1 MDFVIN
7 DLSLPLAFAGSIGEI
22 DTLSFSSFTSALSF
36 NLSGTIGG
44 LLQIQVSDG
53 VDSAL
58 IETDSIERIIGGS
71 ANDIFTFESFGDSE
85 TPFSNV
91 DDLLRLEGGAGT
103 DAIVVSGDVLIG
115 DASLFLESETISVAS
130 SANISTTNNVV
141 LNAIAASAF
150 AGSTAPLNPL
160 NLIAGITVSGSITGN
175 AVALNSAVDNTLELN
190 GVATSFALDSVSSAT
205 TIVDSTASIT
215 ASTLE
220 VTAETNTSFDLS
232 VIGVTVG
239 SIKLGSLSNPIA
251 QTTYAAIEGGA
262 QISVGTTAI
271 SADEP
276 SSILVRA
283 TDTTDI
289 QTSIS
294 TDTSAIT
301 QFTGFDAVFGE
312 TYLSRDT
319 KAYVGD
325 ADQQAIVNGGNAE
338 TAAGGLK
345 VLAEN
350 RNGAGGGVVGNI
362 SSDFLGVQTTEV
374 SQDDAI
380 AYVENADIKT
390 EQLEVIATN
399 SSAYS
404 STAKA
409 TQNKVSGSTQAY
421 IIDSRIS
428 TQSVAGTQ
436 SVILSAIDQSAF
448 TAHSDDLPDSNTD
461 FSSLDVIDITGV
473 FALNRI
479 QKSTQAYVRNSNI
492 ESATGLISVEAKS
505 DFTATAT
512 GDTLSITNGG
522 FFDLTNLGFTGS
534 LVINEVDGGV
544 SASVEDSTILANGSD
559 ADVVVDAQNTSEI
572 SAIAKAGAVSNG
584 GSGVAVGANIATNVI
599 GSEIDNILEATVDTL
614 LGTPSEPS
622 DESNSDTKAF
632 IKNSDVVTD
641 GGIAVS
647 AESSQQIN
655 SSVSNISDSSASG
668 IIDAAGAAVGAVLA
682 SNTIA
687 GQTLAFVAANDDS
700 TKKTIEAN
708 RGLSVKAKAAAAID
722 ATITLSAKSETSA
735 ALPTS
740 NNDSIGVAAAFSV
753 NEVSGG
759 TKAYISDLDVDVV
772 NGDVSITADT
782 TSTLEANLSTEA
794 SSSGGSQF
802 GEGTSIAVNGI
813 VATNVARGE
822 TEAKVE
828 DSDIVASG
836 DVSVKASNTSSVD
849 ATVENATT
857 SGDAAIGVTVAF
869 NSVGYESADILSNSV
884 DALLGKSVL
893 GTDEASGATAFISD
907 TAANAGG
914 EVTADAESAVSMNSS
929 VSNTTE
935 SAASALT
942 GATGL
947 SVGTVVAS
955 NKAASAAEAYIE
967 NSNELSTV
975 SVAGDSGVSV
985 TATDSSS
992 VDAEVLLKAASET
1005 SNENPFSD
1013 SDSIGVAAAVVMN
1026 DVKGGA
1032 KSRINNVDIDAA
1044 SGDVN
1049 VSASTTSTL
1058 EANLSTEASSS
1069 GGSKFGEGTSIAVN
1083 GMVATNVARGET
1095 EAKVEDSN
1103 VAAGGDVSVK
1113 ANNTSSV
1120 DATVENATTSGD
1132 TAIGVTVAFNS
1143 VGYESADILSN
1154 SVDAL
1159 LGKSVLGVDEASGAT
1174 AFISDTTVDADGA
1187 VDVAATAAS
1196 SMKSS
1201 VSNTTE
1207 SSASALTSATGL
1219 SVGTVVASN
1228 KAASAA
1234 EAYIESTEAQGSV
1247 SGDDGVSVS
1256 AIDGSSID
1264 AEVSLAAAS
1273 ETSNTNPFSNS
1284 DSIGVAA
1291 AVVMNDVDG
1300 SANSRIDNIDVDAAN
1315 GDVSVTANTTSTL
1328 KADLSTAASSSGGSK
1343 FGEGTSIAV
1352 NGMVA
1357 TNVASGTTEAKV
1369 EDSDVAAGG
1378 DVSVKAS
1385 NTSSVNAI
1393 VENATTSGDAAVG
1406 VTVAFN
1412 SVGYESEDI
1421 LSNSVDALLGK
1432 SVLGTDTASGATAF
1446 ISDTTVDAG
1455 GAVAVEAEAA
1465 ATMQAS
1471 VSNTTESAA
1480 SALTGATGL
1489 SVGTVVVS
1497 NKAASAAEAYI
1508 ENTGTQGSVSGD
1520 DGVSVSATDGS
1531 SISASLSL
1539 EAASETS
1546 NTNPFSN
1553 SDSIGVAAAVVMND
1567 VKGGAKSRIDN
1578 INVGAANGDVS
1589 VTANTT
1595 STLTAKLSTEAS
1607 SSGGSKFGD
1616 GTSIAVNGM
1625 VATNVARGETEAKVE
1640 DSDVTAGNNVNVAA
1654 VNTSSVDATVENATT
1669 SGDTAVGVT
1678 VAFNSVGYES
1688 EDILS
1693 NSVDT
1698 LLGTSVL
1705 GTDEASG
1712 ATAFISDTTVDAE
1725 GAVDVLAIAAS
1736 SMNSSVSNTTESS
1749 ASALTGATGL
1759 SIGTVIVSNKA
1770 ASAAEAYVESNEEQG
1785 SVSGDKG
1792 ISVSATDGSSVDASL
1807 SLEAASET
1815 SNTNPFS
1822 NSDSIG
1828 VAAAVVM
1835 NDVKGGAT
1843 SRIDNIDIDAAN
1855 GDVTV
1860 DASTTGSLTAKL
1872 STEASSSGGSKFGE
1886 GTSIAVN
1893 GMVATNVARGE
1904 TEAKVEGSNVVA
1916 GGNVEVKASNTSS
1929 VDATVE
1935 NATTSGDTA
1944 VGVTV
1949 AFNSVGYE
1957 SADILSNSVD
1967 ALLGKSVL
1975 GTDEAS
1981 GATAFISDTTVDAD
1995 GAIDVAATAAS
2006 SMKSSVSNTTESSA
2020 SALTSAT
2027 GLSVGTVVASNK
2039 AASAAE
2045 AYIESTG
2052 VQGSVSGDAG
2062 VSVSATD
2069 GSSIDAEVSLKAASE
2084 TSNTNPFSNSDSI
2097 GVAAAVVMN
2106 DVDGGAKS
2114 RVNGIDVD
2122 AVNGDVIVT
2131 ADTTSTIKA
2140 KLSTEASSSGGS
2152 KFGDGTSI
2160 AVNGMVATNVARGET
2175 EAKVEDSDVTAGN
2188 NVNVAA
2194 SNTSSVDATVEN
2206 ATTSGDTAVGVT
2218 VAFNSVGYE
2227 STDILSNSV
2236 DALLGKSV
2244 LGKDEASGATA
2255 FISDTAV
2262 DAGGAVTVEA
2272 EAAATM
2278 QASVSNT
2285 TESAASALTGAA
2297 GLSVG
2302 TVVVS
2307 NKAASAAEAYIE
2319 STETQGSV
2327 SGDAGVSVSATD
2339 SSSISAS
2346 LSLEAASETSNTNPF
2361 SNSDS
2366 IGVAAAVVMNDV
2378 KGGAKSRVDN
2388 INVGA
2393 ANGDVSVT
2401 ANTTS
2406 TLTAKLSTEASSSGG
2421 SKFGDGTSIAVNG
2434 MVATNVAR
2442 GETEAKVED
2451 SDVAAGGDVNVRAD
2465 NTSSVDATVENA
2477 TTSGDTAV
2485 GVTVAFNSVGYESE
2499 DILSNSVDALLGTS
2513 VLGTDEASGATAFIS
2528 DTTVDADG
2536 AIDVAATAASS
2547 MKSSVSNT
2555 TESSASALTSATGLS
2570 VGTVVASNKAASA
2583 AEAYIENISELST
2596 ISVSGDNGVSVSAT
2610 DSSSINAEVSLE
2622 ADSETSNENPF
2633 SNSDS
2638 IGVAAAVVMNDVK
2651 GGAKSRMNNID
2662 VDAANGDVTVEAS
2675 TTGSLT
2681 AQLSTEASSSGGS
2694 KFGEG
2699 TSVAVNGMV
2708 ATNVARGE
2716 TEAKVEDSDITAG
2729 GDVIAKAS
2737 NTSSVDATV
2746 ENATTSGDTA
2756 VGVTVAF
2763 NSVGYESADIL
2774 SNSVDVLLGKSVLG
2788 TDEASGATAFISN
2801 TTVDADGAIDVAAT
2815 AASSMKSS
2823 VSNTTESAA
2832 SALTS
2837 ATGLSVGTVV
2847 ASNKAASAAEAY
2859 IENSNELS
2867 TVSIVG
2873 DNGVSV
2879 SATDS
2884 SSINAEV
2891 SLEADSE
2898 TSNENP
2904 FSNSDS
2910 IGVAAAV
2917 VMNDVKG
2924 GAKSRMNNIDVDAA
2938 NGDVTVEASTTGS
2951 LTANLSTEAS
2961 SSGGSKFGEG
2971 TSVAVNGMVATN
2983 VARGE
2988 TEAKVEDSDITA
3000 GGDINVAASN
3010 TSTVDATVEN
3020 ATTSGDAAIGV
3031 TVAFNSVGYESVDIL
3046 SNSVDVLL
3054 GKSVLGTD
3062 EASGATAFISNTTV
3076 DADGAIAVDAESAVS
3091 MNSSVSNTTESSASA
3106 LTGATGLSVGT
3117 VVASNKAASA
3127 AEAYIESTEEQSSVS
3142 GNDGVAVSATDGS
3155 SIDATVTLEAA
3166 SETSNTNPFSNSDS
3180 IGVAAAVVMN
3190 DVTGGAKSRVN
3201 NIDIDAAN
3209 GDATVDA
3216 STTGSLVAKLS
3227 TEASSSGGS
3236 KFGEGTSIAVNGMVA
3251 TNVARG
3257 ETEAKVEDSD
3267 VVAGSDVN
3275 VRANNTSSVDATV
3288 ENATTSG
3295 DAAIGVTVAFN
3306 SVGYE
3311 SEDILSNSVDAL
3323 LGASILGTDEASG
3336 ATAFISDTAVDA
3348 DGAIDVAATAASSM
3362 DSLVSNTTESSASAL
3377 TGATGLSVGTVVTS
3391 NKAASAAEA
3400 YIESNGE
3407 QISISGDNGVSIT
3420 ATDDSNFDATVSLKA
3435 ASETSNTNPFSNSD
3449 SIGVAAAV
3457 VLNDVKGGA
3466 TSNIENAAVTAMDG
3480 DVLIQSEATS
3490 TLDASLS
3497 VEAASSGGSKF
3508 GEGISIAVGGLIATN
3523 VMQGGAEAGATN
3535 TTIDTSTASELKG
3548 DVTIAATNSSKLTAT
3563 TENAVTSG
3571 DTAVGVTLAFNSIG
3585 HDAQNVLFNTID
3597 TLIGDPAIADA
3608 FDSEGG
3614 ADARA
3619 FMLNSSVDAAGQLSV
3634 QAAAATELDSV
3645 VTNETESAAG
3655 ALTGAAGAAVGVVFA
3670 SNRVNSAAVSSVDY
3684 SDTFSG
3690 EKTIET
3696 GRGMEVSAADN
3707 ASIDANIKLSTSSVT
3722 ENTDPFSDS
3731 DSYGVSGLV
3740 SLNEVKG
3747 GASAT
3752 VNDAT
3757 VTATSGDVS
3766 VSATENATLNAVV
3779 DSVTKSEGGSKFGS
3793 GTSLAAA
3800 GVIATNLVNSSTNA
3814 ILSNSGVTTEDTAID
3829 SGNVSVEAENTSAI
3843 TANINNSVESAETS
3857 VGVTLAYNTV
3867 GYDSQNFLFNTVDA
3881 LLGTDIGGS
3890 QPVDVQASI
3899 QGSDVQAAGA
3909 LSVSANSDVSVD
3921 AKIETSATAV
3931 NATAGDS
3938 SAISVGGNIT
3948 MNRMAVQTSATI
3960 EEGSDI
3966 TVQAGDLAVQ
3976 ATDASNITS
3985 NVQAP
3990 VLAASLG
3997 TESTAVAVGLSTARN
4012 TVDSD
4017 VEASIHSSTS
4027 SDQNSVT
4034 VTNGSVL
4041 VEAEQASNISST
4053 AAASAVGISGGTT
4066 GGPAVSGGGAIAQN
4080 TIAGGTKAYLEH
4092 TDIADSSAVS
4102 LSAKDSATIAST
4114 VESAATA
4121 VAFGTET
4128 TPAVAI
4134 GVSIASNEIGEE
4146 GDERNPVEVKAY
4158 TKDSNIETKGELSVA
4173 ATANSNISA
4182 TVKATTVAV
4191 GASSDS
4197 SVGVSGAGIITSN
4210 EIITDVA
4217 AQIDTAEQIKTNGD
4231 VNVTAANT
4239 SSVSAD
4245 TQAVSVGAS
4254 LAGSNATSVSIG
4266 LSSARNRIGNFISA
4280 KVKNVGRFLTGSND
4294 INVTASESASIE
4306 AKSVAAAVSV
4316 GMGGSNGVAVSGGG
4330 AESTNIILS
4339 STEATVED
4347 SNLGSQEDKVGDVA
4361 LSAEST
4367 STIDAEV
4374 GAVAG
4379 SVSFGGTTGVGVALG
4394 ASMARNLVGYDLD
4407 EYGLGSEKVESGVQ
4421 AKLIDTSVQAEGDLR
4436 QQAIAAQTVD
4446 AQVLAGSVALSGGGT
4461 TGVALGGAGVVAL
4474 NEIGATVN
4482 AQIDGDGAEGI
4493 EAASVAL
4500 NAADTSEISSDAGA
4514 ASLAGSVGGTTG
4526 VAAAVGISLSKNE
4539 IDNQV
4544 TASID
4549 NADEGVTTTNGSV
4562 VLNATEAAEITVQA
4576 AAASAAV
4583 AFGGTTGVALSGAGA
4598 DATNQISIQTSA
4610 SASDSVI
4617 DSANEVTLNAV
4628 DTSTIDATIAAASA
4642 AASGGGTAGVGA
4654 SIGAAVARNLIGYD
4668 SDGNKLES
4676 GVEAKLSDTSVRAE
4690 GALSQSAIANQT
4702 VEAQVLAGSV
4712 ALSGGGTAG
4721 VALSGG
4727 GVSATNQIG
4736 TTVNAQ
4742 IDGDGA
4748 AGIEAASISLEATDA
4763 STISSDAGA
4772 ASLAGSVGG
4781 TAGVS
4786 ASIGVSLAKNEIS
4799 NEITASIDNAD
4810 SGVTTTAGDI
4820 TLTASETADITV
4832 TSAAASASAAIA
4844 GTAGI
4849 ALSGAG
4855 AEATNVISNKTSANS
4870 SNSRLASNN
4879 AVTLDAK
4886 DTSTIDATIVAASAA
4901 AAGGGVAGVGAS
4913 IGAAV
4918 ARNLIGYDSDG
4929 NKLESGVEAKIS
4941 DTSVQ
4946 AEGALSQSAIAN
4958 QTVDAQVLAG
4968 SVAIAGGGTVG
4979 VSLSGAGVS
4988 ATNKI
4993 GISVNAQ
5000 IDGDGT
5006 EGIEV
5011 DSVSLQAVDNS
5022 TISSDAGAASIAG
5035 SISGAVSF
5043 DAAVGVSLAEN
5054 DISNKITASIDNAD
5068 DGVATS
5074 TGDIEL
5080 IAEENADISVVS
5092 AAAAASASIS
5102 GAVGVSLSGAGA
5114 QASNTI
5120 STETKASVNDSVL
5133 DSKGDVILS
5142 ATDNST
5148 IDATIAAVSASVGVG
5163 GTVGAGAAIGASSA
5177 TNDIGGS
5184 IEATVNNTDLRADG
5198 DLLQTAK
5205 SDRSIDAE
5213 VVAGSVAIAGGTV
5226 GVSAA
5231 GAGSTVENKTS
5242 TVVKATIDGDSA
5254 ANSSRIQTNDI
5265 ALEATDTSTITA
5277 NTEAASIAASFG
5289 AAGASVSVGSAT
5301 AENQIAN
5308 TIEASIKGET
5318 SVIADGDVTL
5328 KAEDS
5333 VTVEARSEG
5342 ISAALAVGISG
5353 AAAVGTSSTTS
5364 KNNSSVSATIGE
5376 ADAANNVTID
5386 AGSVDVQAIGTA
5398 TLEAVDI
5405 AAALAGSVIAVSVG
5419 GGFATNESNQQ
5430 ITALV
5435 GEGSKIDAESGV
5447 SVQATDNTETNASVG
5462 TDAGAAG
5469 LVGGSVGL
5477 SQAENSVNNT
5487 VRAAVDGANVDA
5499 GTGDVV
5505 VGAIATVSSDAEAE
5519 TTSVTAA
5526 LGSAVG
5532 GAAAVNNINNTV
5544 DANVSDTTMSADNV
5558 SITAEQTATVKA
5570 STGQTSA
5577 AVGGASGTAV
5587 AANNFGSSVSA
5598 SSQASDIDADGNI
5611 LIDADSNTTIEK
5623 NEVVGLAA
5631 GFGALAG
5638 SVGINQVSNTVI
5650 ASVEDGELTAGGSA
5664 AILANST
5671 TDVEAKGGTT
5681 SAGLVGAGG
5690 TVVTNNIDNNIQAS
5704 ISNDAIVNANADPNS
5719 ALSVPTK
5726 DGTQTV
5732 NGLAVI
5738 ATSDEDLDVDI
5749 ATGAAGGFGLA
5760 AAIAVNSLTSTTQ
5773 AQIKDSSVNQAQ
5785 ADANTGQD
5793 LYVQAFSDSDVDVT
5807 AGSAALGLAA
5817 GVGASI
5823 DITSV
5828 QTVTSATID
5837 NVSDTRNSSGSASV
5851 LNDLV
5856 VEADAERSVNSNVA
5870 AGAAGLGLGASGAV
5884 SIVNIGSG
5892 LSAEASEAAADTESV
5907 VSEQLDKLEDD
5918 GIVSTNQDFLDSTFS
5933 SAAVEGTEASASGIL
5948 NVAENM
5954 SVVANETTNLAI
5966 DSGAGSA
5973 GLVSVGGGVA
5983 IANVEQNANANIGE
5997 DSTVAVGRDLDV
6009 RATGVVNA
6017 NDVTA
6022 IAGSA
6027 GLVGLGAAVV
6037 RVDSEN
6043 NVSAYIG
6050 DRTDINQSGD
6060 IDITADST
6068 SNIGAD
6074 AKGAAVALAAAG
6086 IVTADAIETGTT
6098 RAFVGDEVNIRATD
6112 NLSVNAQANESVQAI
6127 SQASSGGLAAVQGS
6141 VPTAEVKATVEA
6153 FIGDDSAITV
6163 SEDVSV
6169 TSDVVVDGDAYA
6181 KGFSVGLLGAG
6192 ASMSEVDA
6200 TTTIMTSVG
6209 DSTSI
6214 TADNVTIQSRL
6225 GEPIADVD
6233 TSFNAA
6239 DGNTVDLNS
6248 NSITFNNDHDLETG
6262 DQATY
6267 LTNGTQA
6274 IGGLNNQSSYQI
6286 IAVDN
6291 RTVKLGAEFD
6301 AASKVETKFNTI
6313 QFNSGHG
6320 FTTGEQVIY
6329 EAEGDSVGGLTSGS
6343 QYYVE
6348 VIDATTVKLHTS
6360 APAGENGY
6368 EFVGSG
6374 AQVEDIENDGQST
6387 DINIEDHGF
6396 QNSDIL
6402 NYEKRT
6408 AQFSITDEIPD
6419 NATSEGSILNLY
6431 GELDS
6436 SNRIYSSS
6444 HSFEND
6450 DKVMYSTSGDVV
6462 GGLSN
6467 NNTYY
6472 IVERDD
6478 DSFKLSRT
6486 QGGNAIDLEAS
6497 KELVDSV
6504 HEITAV
6510 GLKIQS
6516 VTKTN
6521 FSYDD
6526 SEDSNT
6532 INISGHGWNS
6542 GQAVVYKGTEI
6553 SGLSNNQTYYVI
6565 RTSEDAVK
6573 LASSVDDASDGTA
6586 INIGSGSGQFQVMGQ
6601 ATDLEEG
6608 VPYYV
6613 VGRTSDSFQ
6622 LATSAGG
6629 EALVLST
6636 SGLSGSG
6643 ANHIFF
6649 KDNAI
6654 DLTSTGAGT
6663 HNFHLD
6669 LQSLGSGQQKLD
6681 TGATASAPSQG
6692 DGIFS
6697 AYSQASSGGALSGNA
6712 TEVSTTIRSDI
6723 KTEVGSNANITA
6735 TGNVTV
6741 DGLST
6746 LRVTGGT
6753 DSTSIGAIAV
6763 GASQLGLTVFN
6774 ENHTTVGS
6782 NAQISALGDIVIS
6795 GETNQQIS
6803 VEGKGAAGALVPF
6816 ANVDV
6821 TVNSGHNTTTT
6832 IGTNAQITAAEAA
6845 KIQSLSDINNRA
6857 KTSADGVGFYA
6868 DADADTQVNF
6878 DGSNAVNVLDGASVE
6893 ARELALN
6900 STVTNFTV
6908 ESRAE
6913 SEGAGLIGNIDAH
6926 ATTDLTGTDTQVNV
6940 GAGASLKADFLDLIA
6955 TFAELNS
6962 NAVALAD
6969 CDGLGGDT
6977 DSNATNIVPVSAKV
6991 FTDSQSK
6998 VTIYEMDVQ
7007 SEILEQN
7014 LVTIADSDKAWE
7026 LRIWTPFG
7034 TITVTMDFGSSNTN
7048 PQYSTQNTTS
7058 FNSQVEQ
7065 LSREINPIL
7074 IIGDDGSVQQKSDN
7088 ISILSTA
7095 DSIEVLDILNDE
7107 SGSIEFIGAANSGS
7121 YTSTE
7126 IDPAFDSVVIQNYS
7140 DKDLIVNAIQSIR
7153 AASGIQTNPTI
7164 ITIENIGNSTLAGN
7178 PDLILKG
7185 EINNPHDRTIIYSA
7199 GNITAEG
7206 TQAIITKDL
7215 SLSADQSIG
7224 SALQRVAA
7232 ELTRG
7237 YSPVSTA
7244 VSSSDVALSVE
7255 SEGSAFLNLST
7266 TVLNGDNS
7274 EIDIAILKATSG
7286 EVDLKLGATIDESGS
7301 AVASQY
7307 EFSQIDV
7314 GTDLKIDA
7322 DVAEIDIEA
7331 DTNLSGTGSLDV
7343 VTGGSIQITEQGG
7356 GINLERAVSQNS
7368 SIMLAL
7374 TDTTS
7379 SGDDLTL
7386 SGGAQINAAQDVTL
7400 LVGDNVQIADT
7411 ASITAG
7417 DQLVIQGDAASK
7429 DTAGTEI
7436 DIRGTVQADTTFIL
7450 GGDDDDTITVENIEN
7465 DINIQ
7470 GLDGDDSIA
7479 VKVSDQTI
7487 AGQPELGLI
7496 GGEGT
7501 DSVTISGSSSGDV
7514 FDIDGQQVE
7523 VIGRLATNLI
7533 TVERLSVIGGEG
7545 DDTFYVSAVDADVEL
7560 TLEGRQGDDTFNLG
7574 GAAQRLQQIE
7584 GEVTIEGGDD
7594 TDTLNLDNRGVGS
7607 DTQGEISATNVTGF
7621 GLGQGVAYQDIE
7633 NLSIELGS
7641 GADQVSVTDTHSGET
7656 TVKTEGGDD
7665 QVTIAQI
7672 GGVTT
7677 VDTGTGSDQVTTSIT
7692 ESPTGLTLID
7702 PDTDG
7707 TDDTDDTDGTG
7718 DTDGT
7723 DGTEDDRTPRGQDD
7737 SDDTSSTPSTP
7748 TTTDGRTPRG
7758 RDDSGDTAS
7767 DTPST
7772 PTTVPVGRTPRGRP

>member
-7 DLSLPLAFAGSIGEI
+7 DLSSPLAFAGSIGEI

-58 IETDSIERIIGGS
+58 IETDNIERIIGGS
-71 ANDIFTFESFGDSE
+71 ANDIFTFDSFGNAE

-115 DASLFLESETISVAS
+115 DASLFLESETISVDS
-130 SANISTTNNVV
+130 SASISTTSNVV
-141 LNAIAASAF
+141 LNAIAASTF
-150 AGSTAPLNPL
+150 AGNTAPLNPL

-205 TIVDSTASIT
+205 TIVGSTASIT

-220 VTAETNTSFDLS
+220 VTAETNTSFGLS

-294 TDTSAIT
+294 TDTSATT

-325 ADQQAIVNGGNAE
+325 ADQQAVVNGGNAE

-350 RNGAGGGVVGNI
+350 RNGAGGGVVSNI

-380 AYVENADIKT
+380 AYVENADIKA
-390 EQLEVIATN
+390 EQLEVIAAN

-421 IIDSRIS
+421 IINSRIS

-492 ESATGLISVEAKS
+492 ESAIGLISIEAKS

-534 LVINEVDGGV
+534 LVINEVVGGV

-584 GSGVAVGANIATNVI
+584 GSGAAVGANIATNVI

-632 IKNSDVVTD
+632 ISNSDVVTD
-641 GGIAVS
+641 SGITVS

-668 IIDAAGAAVGAVLA
+668 IIDAAGAAVGAILS
-682 SNTIA
+682 SNTTA

-700 TKKTIEAN
+700 TKKKIEAN

-772 NGDVSITADT
+772 NGDVSVTADT

-836 DVSVKASNTSSVD
+836 DVNVKASNTSSVD

-893 GTDEASGATAFISD
+893 GTDEASGATVFISG
-907 TAANAGG
+907 TAVDAGG
-914 EVTADAESAVSMNSS
+914 KVTAEAESAVSMNSS
-929 VSNTTE
+929 VSNNTE
-935 SAASALT
+935 SAASART

-967 NSNELSTV
+967 NSNELSTI
-975 SVAGDSGVSV
+975 SVAGNNGVV
-985 TATDSSS
+985 VIATDSSS
-992 VDAEVLLKAASET
+992 IDAQVSLEAASKT

-1032 KSRINNVDIDAA
+1032 KSRINN
-1044 SGDVN
+1044 
-1049 VSASTTSTL
+1049 
-1058 EANLSTEASSS
+1058 
-1069 GGSKFGEGTSIAVN
+1069 
-1083 GMVATNVARGET
+1083 
-1095 EAKVEDSN
+1095 
-1103 VAAGGDVSVK
+1103 
-1113 ANNTSSV
+1113 
-1120 DATVENATTSGD
+1120 
-1132 TAIGVTVAFNS
+1132 
-1143 VGYESADILSN
+1143 
-1154 SVDAL
+1154 
-1159 LGKSVLGVDEASGAT
+1159 
-1174 AFISDTTVDADGA
+1174 
-1187 VDVAATAAS
+1187 
-1196 SMKSS
+1196 
-1201 VSNTTE
+1201 
-1207 SSASALTSATGL
+1207 
-1219 SVGTVVASN
+1219 
-1228 KAASAA
+1228 
-1234 EAYIESTEAQGSV
+1234 
-1247 SGDDGVSVS
+1247 
-1256 AIDGSSID
+1256 
-1264 AEVSLAAAS
+1264 
-1273 ETSNTNPFSNS
+1273 
-1284 DSIGVAA
+1284 
-1291 AVVMNDVDG
+1291 
-1300 SANSRIDNIDVDAAN
+1300 IDV
-1315 GDVSVTANTTSTL
+1315 
-1328 KADLSTAASSSGGSK
+1328 
-1343 FGEGTSIAV
+1343 
-1352 NGMVA
+1352 
-1357 TNVASGTTEAKV
+1357 
-1369 EDSDVAAGG
+1369 
-1378 DVSVKAS
+1378 
-1385 NTSSVNAI
+1385 
-1393 VENATTSGDAAVG
+1393 
-1406 VTVAFN
+1406 
-1412 SVGYESEDI
+1412 
-1421 LSNSVDALLGK
+1421 
-1432 SVLGTDTASGATAF
+1432 
-1446 ISDTTVDAG
+1446 
-1455 GAVAVEAEAA
+1455 
-1465 ATMQAS
+1465 
-1471 VSNTTESAA
+1471 
-1480 SALTGATGL
+1480 
-1489 SVGTVVVS
+1489 
-1497 NKAASAAEAYI
+1497 
-1508 ENTGTQGSVSGD
+1508 
-1520 DGVSVSATDGS
+1520 
-1531 SISASLSL
+1531 
-1539 EAASETS
+1539 
-1546 NTNPFSN
+1546 
-1553 SDSIGVAAAVVMND
+1553 
-1567 VKGGAKSRIDN
+1567 
-1578 INVGAANGDVS
+1578 
-1589 VTANTT
+1589 
-1595 STLTAKLSTEAS
+1595 
-1607 SSGGSKFGD
+1607 
-1616 GTSIAVNGM
+1616 
-1625 VATNVARGETEAKVE
+1625 
-1640 DSDVTAGNNVNVAA
+1640 
-1654 VNTSSVDATVENATT
+1654 
-1669 SGDTAVGVT
+1669 
-1678 VAFNSVGYES
+1678 
-1688 EDILS
+1688 
-1693 NSVDT
+1693 
-1698 LLGTSVL
+1698 
-1705 GTDEASG
+1705 
-1712 ATAFISDTTVDAE
+1712 
-1725 GAVDVLAIAAS
+1725 
-1736 SMNSSVSNTTESS
+1736 
-1749 ASALTGATGL
+1749 
-1759 SIGTVIVSNKA
+1759 
-1770 ASAAEAYVESNEEQG
+1770 
-1785 SVSGDKG
+1785 
-1792 ISVSATDGSSVDASL
+1792 
-1807 SLEAASET
+1807 
-1815 SNTNPFS
+1815 
-1822 NSDSIG
+1822 
-1828 VAAAVVM
+1828 
-1835 NDVKGGAT
+1835 
-1843 SRIDNIDIDAAN
+1843 DAAN

-1860 DASTTGSLTAKL
+1860 DASTTSSLTAKL

-1904 TEAKVEGSNVVA
+1904 TEAKVEDSDVVA
-1916 GGNVEVKASNTSS
+1916 GGDVNVEANNTSS

-1935 NATTSGDTA
+1935 NATTSGDA
-1944 VGVTV
+1944 
-1949 AFNSVGYE
+1949 
-1957 SADILSNSVD
+1957 
-1967 ALLGKSVL
+1967 
-1975 GTDEAS
+1975 
-1981 GATAFISDTTVDAD
+1981 
-1995 GAIDVAATAAS
+1995 AI
-2006 SMKSSVSNTTESSA
+2006 
-2020 SALTSAT
+2020 
-2027 GLSVGTVVASNK
+2027 
-2039 AASAAE
+2039 
-2045 AYIESTG
+2045 
-2052 VQGSVSGDAG
+2052 
-2062 VSVSATD
+2062 
-2069 GSSIDAEVSLKAASE
+2069 
-2084 TSNTNPFSNSDSI
+2084 
-2097 GVAAAVVMN
+2097 
-2106 DVDGGAKS
+2106 
-2114 RVNGIDVD
+2114 
-2122 AVNGDVIVT
+2122 
-2131 ADTTSTIKA
+2131 
-2140 KLSTEASSSGGS
+2140 
-2152 KFGDGTSI
+2152 
-2160 AVNGMVATNVARGET
+2160 
-2175 EAKVEDSDVTAGN
+2175 
-2188 NVNVAA
+2188 
-2194 SNTSSVDATVEN
+2194 
-2206 ATTSGDTAVGVT
+2206 
-2218 VAFNSVGYE
+2218 
-2227 STDILSNSV
+2227 
-2236 DALLGKSV
+2236 
-2244 LGKDEASGATA
+2244 
-2255 FISDTAV
+2255 
-2262 DAGGAVTVEA
+2262 
-2272 EAAATM
+2272 
-2278 QASVSNT
+2278 
-2285 TESAASALTGAA
+2285 
-2297 GLSVG
+2297 
-2302 TVVVS
+2302 
-2307 NKAASAAEAYIE
+2307 
-2319 STETQGSV
+2319 
-2327 SGDAGVSVSATD
+2327 
-2339 SSSISAS
+2339 
-2346 LSLEAASETSNTNPF
+2346 
-2361 SNSDS
+2361 
-2366 IGVAAAVVMNDV
+2366 
-2378 KGGAKSRVDN
+2378 
-2388 INVGA
+2388 
-2393 ANGDVSVT
+2393 
-2401 ANTTS
+2401 
-2406 TLTAKLSTEASSSGG
+2406 
-2421 SKFGDGTSIAVNG
+2421 
-2434 MVATNVAR
+2434 
-2442 GETEAKVED
+2442 
-2451 SDVAAGGDVNVRAD
+2451 
-2465 NTSSVDATVENA
+2465 
-2477 TTSGDTAV
+2477 

-2513 VLGTDEASGATAFIS
+2513 VLGTDEASGATAFFS
-2528 DTTVDADG
+2528 DTTVDAKG
-2536 AIDVAATAASS
+2536 AVDVAAIAASS

-2555 TESSASALTSATGLS
+2555 TESSASALTGATGLS
-2570 VGTVVASNKAASA
+2570 VGTVVVSNKAASA
-2583 AEAYIENISELST
+2583 AEAYIENNEGQR
-2596 ISVSGDNGVSVSAT
+2596 SVFGDKGVSVIAANN
-2610 DSSSINAEVSLE
+2610 SSIDASLSLE
-2622 ADSETSNENPF
+2622 AASETSNTNPF

-2638 IGVAAAVVMNDVK
+2638 IGVAAAVVMNDVQ
-2651 GGAKSRMNNID
+2651 GGAQSRINNVD
-2662 VDAANGDVTVEAS
+2662 VDAEDGDISVVADTSSTLKAN
-2675 TTGSLT
+2675 
-2681 AQLSTEASSSGGS
+2681 LSTETSSSGGS

-2699 TSVAVNGMV
+2699 TSIAVNGMV

-2716 TEAKVEDSDITAG
+2716 TEAKVEDSDVTAG
-2729 GDVIAKAS
+2729 GDISVKAS
-2737 NTSSVDATV
+2737 NTSSVDAVV
-2746 ENATTSGDTA
+2746 ENATASGDAA

-2763 NSVGYESADIL
+2763 NSIGYESADIL
-2774 SNSVDVLLGKSVLG
+2774 SNSVDALLGKSVLG

-2801 TTVDADGAIDVAAT
+2801 TTVDA
-2815 AASSMKSS
+2815 
-2823 VSNTTESAA
+2823 N
-2832 SALTS
+2832 
-2837 ATGLSVGTVV
+2837 
-2847 ASNKAASAAEAY
+2847 
-2859 IENSNELS
+2859 
-2867 TVSIVG
+2867 
-2873 DNGVSV
+2873 
-2879 SATDS
+2879 
-2884 SSINAEV
+2884 
-2891 SLEADSE
+2891 
-2898 TSNENP
+2898 
-2904 FSNSDS
+2904 
-2910 IGVAAAV
+2910 
-2917 VMNDVKG
+2917 
-2924 GAKSRMNNIDVDAA
+2924 
-2938 NGDVTVEASTTGS
+2938 
-2951 LTANLSTEAS
+2951 
-2961 SSGGSKFGEG
+2961 
-2971 TSVAVNGMVATN
+2971 
-2983 VARGE
+2983 
-2988 TEAKVEDSDITA
+2988 
-3000 GGDINVAASN
+3000 
-3010 TSTVDATVEN
+3010 
-3020 ATTSGDAAIGV
+3020 
-3031 TVAFNSVGYESVDIL
+3031 
-3046 SNSVDVLL
+3046 
-3054 GKSVLGTD
+3054 
-3062 EASGATAFISNTTV
+3062 
-3076 DADGAIAVDAESAVS
+3076 GAIAVDAESAVS

-3127 AEAYIESTEEQSSVS
+3127 AEAYIESIEEQSSVS
-3142 GNDGVAVSATDGS
+3142 GDAGVAVSAIDGS
-3155 SIDATVTLEAA
+3155 SIDAAVTLEAA

-3190 DVTGGAKSRVN
+3190 DVTGGAKSRIN
-3201 NIDIDAAN
+3201 NIDVDAAN
-3209 GDATVDA
+3209 GNVTVDA
-3216 STTGSLVAKLS
+3216 STTGSLVTKLS

-3257 ETEAKVEDSD
+3257 KTEAKVEDSD
-3267 VVAGSDVN
+3267 VVAGGDVN

-3295 DAAIGVTVAFN
+3295 DTAIGVTVAFN

-3323 LGASILGTDEASG
+3323 LGASILSTDEASG

-3348 DGAIDVAATAASSM
+3348 NGAIDVAATAASNMNS
-3362 DSLVSNTTESSASAL
+3362 SVSNTTESSASAL

-3391 NKAASAAEA
+3391 NKSASAAEA

-3407 QISISGDNGVSIT
+3407 QISVSGNDGVSVS
-3420 ATDDSNFDATVSLKA
+3420 ATDSSNFDATVSLKA

-3466 TSNIENAAVTAMDG
+3466 TSNIENAAVKAMDG

-3490 TLDASLS
+3490 TLNASLS

-3548 DVTIAATNSSKLTAT
+3548 DVTIVATNSSELTAT

-3597 TLIGDPAIADA
+3597 ALIGDPAIADA
-3608 FDSEGG
+3608 FDSERG

-3619 FMLNSSVDAAGQLSV
+3619 FMLDSSVDAAGQLSV

-3696 GRGMEVSAADN
+3696 GRGMEVSAEDN

-3766 VSATENATLNAVV
+3766 VSATEDAALNAVV

-3814 ILSNSGVTTEDTAID
+3814 VISYSSVTTEDTAID

-3881 LLGTDIGGS
+3881 LLGTDIGSS

-3899 QGSDVQAAGA
+3899 QGSSVRAAGA

-3921 AKIETSATAV
+3921 AEIETSSTAV
-3931 NATAGDS
+3931 NATVGGS

-3960 EEGSDI
+3960 EGGSDI
-3966 TVQAGDLAVQ
+3966 TVQTGDLAVQ
-3976 ATDASNITS
+3976 ATDASSITS
-3985 NVQAP
+3985 DVQAP

-4017 VEASIHSSTS
+4017 VEASIYNSTS

-4034 VTNGSVL
+4034 ATNGSVL
-4041 VEAEQASNISST
+4041 IEAEQASNISST
-4053 AAASAVGISGGTT
+4053 AAASAIGVSGGTT
-4066 GGPAVSGGGAIAQN
+4066 GGPAVSGGGAIARN

-4092 TDIADSSAVS
+4092 TDIIDSSAVS
-4102 LSAKDSATIAST
+4102 LNAQNSATIEST

-4121 VAFGTET
+4121 VAFGTKT

-4134 GVSIASNEIGEE
+4134 GVSIASNEIGED
-4146 GDERNPVEVKAY
+4146 GDERKPVEIKAY
-4158 TKDSNIETKGELSVA
+4158 IKDSSIETRGGLDVA
-4173 ATANSNISA
+4173 ATADSSISA

-4191 GASSDS
+4191 GASSAS
-4197 SVGVSGAGIITSN
+4197 SVGVSGAGTITSN

-4231 VNVTAANT
+4231 VNVAADNT

-4266 LSSARNRIGNFISA
+4266 LSSARNRIGNSISA
-4280 KVKNVGRFLTGSND
+4280 KVKNVGRFLTGGND
-4294 INVTASESASIE
+4294 FNVTAAESANIE
-4306 AKSVAAAVSV
+4306 AESVAAAVSV

-4339 STEATVED
+4339 STAATVED
-4347 SNLGSQEDKVGDVA
+4347 SNLGSQEDKVGDVS

-4394 ASMARNLVGYDLD
+4394 ASMARNLIGYDLD
-4407 EYGLGSEKVESGVQ
+4407 EDSLGSEKVESSVQ
-4421 AKLIDTSVQAEGDLR
+4421 AKLVDTSVQAEGDLS
-4436 QQAIAAQTVD
+4436 QQAIADQTVD

-4474 NEIGATVN
+4474 NKIGATVN

-4500 NAADTSEISSDAGA
+4500 NAADTSAISSDAGA

-4549 NADEGVTTTNGSV
+4549 NADEGVITTNGSV
-4562 VLNATEAAEITVQA
+4562 ALNATEDAEITVRA

-4598 DATNQISIQTSA
+4598 DATNQISIQTRA

-4748 AGIEAASISLEATDA
+4748 AGIEAASISLEATDS

-4855 AEATNVISNKTSANS
+4855 AEATNVISNKTGASS

-4946 AEGALSQSAIAN
+4946 AEGALRQSAIAN

-4968 SVAIAGGGTVG
+4968 SVAIAGGGTAG
-4979 VSLSGAGVS
+4979 VSLSGAGVL

-4993 GISVNAQ
+4993 GNTINAQ

-5006 EGIEV
+5006 EGIDV
-5011 DSVSLQAVDNS
+5011 DSVALKAADNS
-5022 TISSDAGAASIAG
+5022 TIASDAGAASLAG
-5035 SISGAVSF
+5035 SVGG
-5043 DAAVGVSLAEN
+5043 AVGVAVAVGISLAEN
-5054 DISNKITASIDNAD
+5054 EISNEITASIDNAD
-5068 DGVATS
+5068 DGVITN

-5080 IAEENADISVVS
+5080 IATENANISVVS
-5092 AAAAASASIS
+5092 AAASASVS
-5102 GAVGVSLSGAGA
+5102 VGGAAGISLSGAGA

-5142 ATDNST
+5142 ATDDST

-5163 GTVGAGAAIGASSA
+5163 GTVGAGAAIGASFA

-5184 IEATVNNTDLRADG
+5184 IEATVNNTDLQADG

-5226 GVSAA
+5226 GISAA

-5242 TVVKATIDGDSA
+5242 TTVKATIDGGSA
-5254 ANSSRIQTNDI
+5254 TNSSRIQTDDI

-5308 TIEASIKGET
+5308 TIEASIKGDT
-5318 SVIADGDVTL
+5318 SVVADGDVTL

-5333 VTVEARSEG
+5333 VTVKARSEG

-5353 AAAVGTSSTTS
+5353 AAAVGTSSTTN

-5376 ADAANNVTID
+5376 TDAVSNVTID
-5386 AGSVDVQAIGTA
+5386 ADSVDVQAIGTA

-5405 AAALAGSVIAVSVG
+5405 AAALAGSVISVSVG

-5435 GEGSKIDAESGV
+5435 GQGSEIDAESGI

-5505 VGAIATVSSDAEAE
+5505 VDAIATVSSDAEAE

-5570 STGQTSA
+5570 ATEQTSA

-5598 SSQASDIDADGNI
+5598 SSQSSDIDADGNI

-5650 ASVEDGELTAGGSA
+5650 ASVEAGELTAGGSA

-5773 AQIKDSSVNQAQ
+5773 AQIKDSSINQAQ

-5884 SIVNIGSG
+5884 SIVNISSG

-5983 IANVEQNANANIGE
+5983 IANVEQNANANIDE
-5997 DSTVAVGRDLDV
+5997 DSTVAVGRDIDI
-6009 RATGVVNA
+6009 RATGVINA

-6022 IAGSA
+6022 SAGSA

-6037 RVDSEN
+6037 QVNSEN

-6060 IDITADST
+6060 IAITAGST

-6074 AKGAAVALAAAG
+6074 AKGAAVGLAAAG
-6086 IVTADAIETGTT
+6086 IVTADATEAGTT
-6098 RAFVGDEVNIRATD
+6098 RAYVGDEVNIQATD

-6127 SQASSGGLAAVQGS
+6127 SQASSGGLVAGQGS

-6153 FIGDDSAITV
+6153 FIGDNSAIV
-6163 SEDVSV
+6163 VNEDVSV

-6181 KGFSVGLLGAG
+6181 KGVSVGALAVG

-6200 TTTIMTSVG
+6200 TTTIRTSVG

-6214 TADNVTIQSRL
+6214 TAGNVTIQSRL
-6225 GEPIADVD
+6225 GEPIAKVD

-6239 DGNTVDLNS
+6239 DGNTVDINS
-6248 NSITFNNDHDLETG
+6248 NSITFNSDHDLETG

-6274 IGGLNNQSSYQI
+6274 IGGLTNQSSYQV

-6291 RTVKLGAEFD
+6291 KTVKLGAEFD
-6301 AASKVETKFNTI
+6301 AASKVETKFNTV

-6329 EAEGDSVGGLTSGS
+6329 EAAGDSVGGLTSGS
-6343 QYYVE
+6343 QYYIE

-6374 AQVEDIENDGQST
+6374 AQIEDIDNDGEST

-6396 QNSDIL
+6396 QNGDIL

-6431 GELDS
+6431 NDLDS

-6444 HSFEND
+6444 HSFENN

-6486 QGGNAIDLEAS
+6486 QGGDAIDLEAS
-6497 KELVDSV
+6497 EELADSV

-6526 SEDSNT
+6526 SGDSNT

-6542 GQAVVYKGTEI
+6542 GQAIVYKGTEI

-6669 LQSLGSGQQKLD
+6669 LQSFGSGQQELD

-6697 AYSQASSGGALSGNA
+6697 AYSQASSGGLIGGNA
-6712 TEVSTTIRSDI
+6712 TEVNTTIRSDI
-6723 KTEVGSNANITA
+6723 RTEVGSNANITA
-6735 TGNVTV
+6735 TGNVTI

-6803 VEGKGAAGALVPF
+6803 VEGKGAAGALIPF
-6816 ANVDV
+6816 ADVDV

-6878 DGSNAVNVLDGASVE
+6878 DGSNAVNVLDRASVE
-6893 ARELALN
+6893 ARELALD

-6977 DSNATNIVPVSAKV
+6977 DSNATNIVPVSAKI

-6998 VTIYEMDVQ
+6998 VTVYEMDVQ
-7007 SEILEQN
+7007 SEIPEPN

-7026 LRIWTPFG
+7026 LRIWIPFVG
-7034 TITVTMDFGSSNTN
+7034 TITITMDFGSSNTN
-7048 PQYSTQNTTS
+7048 PQYSTQNTIS
-7058 FNSQVEQ
+7058 FNSQVER
-7065 LSREINPIL
+7065 LSRGVNPIL

-7088 ISILSTA
+7088 VSILSTA